1 MARKTTKT
9 TETLPAVVETGK
21 VPVSY
26 EEVMAAKAAAAR
38 ARAQGLPGGGDYA
51 ALSFRGGTMTL
62 GQQAMGNEG
71 EFIVLGFIPARE
83 YYDRPYNENDKSPPA
98 CYSFDGEAPHE
109 SVKKPCSSEC
119 GDCPMNEWGSSG
131 ATNAKA
137 CKEGARLALIKADVA
152 DYASAQIYTAR
163 VSTLNSKH
171 VKDYADALDAKGT
184 SFPQVVTRM
193 TCVADGRTQYRLGF
207 KALKPFKPAKG
218 AEGDFL
224 ALLDKAEKELTKP
237 YPEPKE
243 EQRSQAR
250 RPAPKSA
257 VRRTRM

>member
-9 TETLPAVVETGK
+9 TETLPAVIEAGK
-21 VPVSY
+21 LPVSY
-26 EEVMAAKAAAAR
+26 EEVMAQKAAAAR

-51 ALSFRGGTMTL
+51 SLSFRGGELKL
-62 GQQAMGNEG
+62 GDQPMGHEG
-71 EFIVLGFIPARE
+71 EFIILGFIPARE

-109 SVKKPCSSEC
+109 NVKSPCSSACET
-119 GDCPMNEWGSSG
+119 CPMNEWGSSG
-131 ATNAKA
+131 QSNAKA
-137 CKEGARLALIKADVA
+137 CKEGARLALIKSDVT
-152 DYASAQIYTAR
+152 DYASAQVYTAR

-171 VKDYADALDAKGT
+171 VKDYADALDGKGT
-184 SFPQVVTRM
+184 SMPQVVTRL

-218 AEGDFL
+218 TEGDFL

-243 EQRSQAR
+243 DQRPQQR